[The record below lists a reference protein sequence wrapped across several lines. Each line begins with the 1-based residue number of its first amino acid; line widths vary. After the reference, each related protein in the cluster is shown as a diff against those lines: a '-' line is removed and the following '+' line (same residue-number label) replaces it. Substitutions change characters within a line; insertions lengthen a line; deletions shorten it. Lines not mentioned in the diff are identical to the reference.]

1 MNFKLRIGTLLVS
14 TVLIVGCWS
23 DDETISTESSS
34 TDDSVDT
41 TVDTTTFA
49 GTLLVPESTEIR
61 SARALNRKLNI
72 SSYSAECPNV
82 PAGYRPMSSA
92 IVAIEDSV
100 SGQVGDTTTTD
111 RCGSFVIEVPVD
123 SADTE
128 GYVIAAT
135 ADGYKA
141 LKANAANFQQSGTTP
156 NTSVVASTIPSNA
169 TYVISAMQK
178 AGGSEFI
185 FSITDSVTNNAVIQ
199 LSKDS
204 FLLEI
209 NGLPANFLSLNTS
222 EQLAVST
229 SNVLALDA
237 SGSMFANLIHRS
249 QLLMGMV
256 IL

>member
-14 TVLIVGCWS
+14 TALIVGCWS

-34 TDDSVDT
+34 TDDTTVDTTDDTTVDT

-123 SADTE
+123 SADTRC
-128 GYVIAAT
+128 
-135 ADGYKA
+135 
-141 LKANAANFQQSGTTP
+141 
-156 NTSVVASTIPSNA
+156 
-169 TYVISAMQK
+169 
-178 AGGSEFI
+178 
-185 FSITDSVTNNAVIQ
+185 FS
-199 LSKDS
+199 
-204 FLLEI
+204 
-209 NGLPANFLSLNTS
+209 
-222 EQLAVST
+222 
-229 SNVLALDA
+229 
-237 SGSMFANLIHRS
+237 R
-249 QLLMGMV
+249 
-256 IL
+256 